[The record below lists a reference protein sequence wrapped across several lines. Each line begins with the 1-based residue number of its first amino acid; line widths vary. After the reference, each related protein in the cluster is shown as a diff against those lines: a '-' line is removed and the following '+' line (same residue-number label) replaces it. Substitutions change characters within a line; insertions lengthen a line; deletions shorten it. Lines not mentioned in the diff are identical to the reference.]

1 VPRPTAR
8 SAPFRPLIRI
18 ARKRRQRHRAP
29 LPPPAPIAL
38 DAPHKTGARGH
49 RPGAESSM
57 RAACRSRATA
67 ECTAF
72 GPPVPPLDAQLPS
85 SKNAPSVRRNNKGE

>member
-1 VPRPTAR
+1 
-8 SAPFRPLIRI
+8 
-18 ARKRRQRHRAP
+18 
-29 LPPPAPIAL
+29 
-38 DAPHKTGARGH
+38 
-49 RPGAESSM
+49 M

-72 GPPVPPLDAQLPS
+72 GPPVPPLDAQLPN